1 MSHTH
6 ACTHTVKRTSDSGTM
21 LCFPLPMTFLYG
33 LFLSISSKKCF
44 WRHLYR
50 VVIYVNSLFGM
61 LIRNNLCDLTISSYY
76 TLVYSCAIR
85 SWKTYQSS
93 FLYLRSYCI
102 GHPVNRRS
110 CSWKHRF
117 FFKVFLQPR
126 CIDNRPGRFSVDINH
141 ATKKWCILLYV
152 KNIYVH
158 E

>member
-1 MSHTH
+1 
-6 ACTHTVKRTSDSGTM
+6 
-21 LCFPLPMTFLYG
+21 
-33 LFLSISSKKCF
+33 
-44 WRHLYR
+44 
-50 VVIYVNSLFGM
+50 VNSLFGM

-117 FFKVFLQPR
+117 FFKVYLQPR

-158 E
+158 ESSFDVSLDQEEVDCQVERHTYFQPSAFTAQIVLPRLWPPTL